1 MKPRKSKICPTHAA
15 EISGDS
21 DHHRQYIG
29 MHSREERRFW
39 NLLMCHASVWISVVL
54 WLVKIRSRKSGNL
67 KGPARAWD
75 FFKGGQWVDNL
86 NTPVSTILC
95 RTPIFFYIK
104 HNSHL
109 VTYEK
114 LWPWLTAA
122 SHHSCSHQPV
132 ATSENTST
140 YPTNS
145 ESFSRSTERLQ
156 KPCLGWREIIIKS
169 HASDLHDMSDLLTN
183 STWVGLGRIKLP
195 PLSR

>member
-109 VTYEK
+109 VTYD
-114 LWPWLTAA
+114 LDLRPPPIIPAPINQSQLLRT
-122 SHHSCSHQPV
+122 HQPTLPIPNPFRALLNV
-132 ATSENTST
+132 SRNHALGGGKSSSKAMLVTYMIWVTS
-140 YPTNS
+140 
-145 ESFSRSTERLQ
+145 
-156 KPCLGWREIIIKS
+156 
-169 HASDLHDMSDLLTN
+169 
-183 STWVGLGRIKLP
+183 
-195 PLSR
+195 